1 MLSKI
6 SDFFVYCYSESCFLL
21 FFYNNHTHRATKA
34 RSTRPQK
41 RHFKHMYFN
50 FCFLRDTFYKIIVLK
65 QAISSSIIALYSQK
79 HKMLWLSLPYTTN
92 LQYCSMFFLFF
103 FHICSNSNCCFCVQ
117 LVKQLFFY
125 IYKEVSGAFSNIAYF
140 FE

>member
-1 MLSKI
+1 MFIATVKA
-6 SDFFVYCYSESCFLL
+6 V
-21 FFYNNHTHRATKA
+21 FFYFSTIIIHTEQQRLGQQGHKN
-34 RSTRPQK
+34 

-92 LQYCSMFFLFF
+92 LQYCSMFFVFF